1 MRKKFLAMMLSITV
15 GFTPVIA
22 SATTV
27 NAADLQT
34 SAETSVQILAMPQES
49 DYPTVITPASVGSK
63 VVKAAVKFII
73 KNKSAAAEVVERVS
87 GKTVAK
93 NFLKH
98 FDTIAGALE
107 PLLAWSDIPAQ
118 AVYDAVFRG
127 LYNAGV
133 SRAVATNIAL
143 AIKEGLSW
151 FI

>member
-1 MRKKFLAMMLSITV
+1 M
-15 GFTPVIA
+15 
-22 SATTV
+22 
-27 NAADLQT
+27 T
-34 SAETSVQILAMPQES
+34 SA
-49 DYPTVITPASVGSK
+49 G
-63 VVKAAVKFII
+63 
-73 KNKSAAAEVVERVS
+73 AEVIERVS

-98 FDTIAGALE
+98 FDTVAKALE
-107 PLLAWSDIPAQ
+107 PLLEWSDIPAQ

>member
-1 MRKKFLAMMLSITV
+1 MRKRILAMILSAAV
-15 GFTPVIA
+15 GITPVVGGVSTVYA
-22 SATTV
+22 AETQVATTAV
-27 NAADLQT
+27 HQ
-34 SAETSVQILAMPQES
+34 LAMPQES
-49 DYPTVITPASVGSK
+49 DYATEIAPQSVGSK
-63 VVKAAVKFII
+63 IVKAAIKFII
-73 KNKSAAAEVVERVS
+73 KNKSAAAKVIEKVS

-98 FDTIAGALE
+98 FDKVTKALN
-107 PLLAWSDIPAQ
+107 PLLEWSEIPAQ

>member
-1 MRKKFLAMMLSITV
+1 MRKRILAIILSASLGITPLV
-15 GFTPVIA
+15 GGAGTVYA
-22 SATTV
+22 AETQVATT
-27 NAADLQT
+27 A
-34 SAETSVQILAMPQES
+34 VQQLAMPQES
-49 DYPTVITPASVGSK
+49 DYATTIAPQSVGSK
-63 VVKAAVKFII
+63 VVKSAIKFII
-73 KNKSAAAEVVERVS
+73 KNKSKAAKVVERVS

-93 NFLKH
+93 NFLTH
-98 FDTIAGALE
+98 FDKITKAIE
-107 PLLAWSDIPAQ
+107 PLLAWSEIPAQ

>member
-1 MRKKFLAMMLSITV
+1 MRKRILAIILSATV
-15 GFTPVIA
+15 GITPLVGGA
-22 SATTV
+22 NTV
-27 NAADLQT
+27 YA
-34 SAETSVQILAMPQES
+34 AETQVSTTAVQQLAMPQES
-49 DYPTVITPASVGSK
+49 DYVTTIAPQSWGSK
-63 VVKAAVKFII
+63 VVKSAIKFII
-73 KNKSAAAEVVERVS
+73 KNKSAAAKVIEKVS

-98 FDTIAGALE
+98 FTKITAAIE
-107 PLLAWSDIPAQ
+107 PLLEWSEIPAQ